1 MVAREVKFDD
11 MDDTPGAERIEITID
26 GRSWALYLAKANR
39 QRFDRAPEP
48 FLSAAH
54 PSVGTSSRR
63 RMVRRRCSRLVR
75 LHPILAGWAADLRA

>member
-11 MDDTPGAERIEITID
+11 LDDTPGAERIEITID
-26 GRSWALYLAKANR
+26 ERSWVLDLAKANR
-39 QRFDRAPEP
+39 QRFDRALEP

-54 PSVGTSSRR
+54 PVGRRPSRR

-75 LHPILAGWAADLRA
+75 LHPILVGWAADLRA